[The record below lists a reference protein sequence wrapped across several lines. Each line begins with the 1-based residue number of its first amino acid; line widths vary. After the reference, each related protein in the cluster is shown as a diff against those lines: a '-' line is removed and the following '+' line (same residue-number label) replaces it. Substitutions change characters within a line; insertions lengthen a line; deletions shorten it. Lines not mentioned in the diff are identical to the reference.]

1 MILKPSNFEPL
12 IIEEASKMELK
23 DNRDII
29 IELKKAKK
37 EKELTLPRL
46 EEMLR
51 AQKKDVAM
59 TTLKRV
65 FREGSEDND
74 SFNYASTL
82 KPLAELLL
90 DENNDGT
97 SISAVEIANL
107 KADIKV
113 KEQTIDRLPAQ
124 IDSLH
129 IQMQNMREE
138 ETKRLNFMKTQIELK
153 DKRMDTKDELIQRVM
168 DRNDKKDKAIA
179 ELMEENKRLDEDIR
193 KLLEKCQA
201 CEKK

>member
-1 MILKPSNFEPL
+1 MIPGPSNFEPL
-12 IIEEASKMELK
+12 IIKGASKMELK

-51 AQKKDVAM
+51 SQKKDVAM

-65 FREGSEDND
+65 FRDGSEDND

-97 SISAVEIANL
+97 SASAIEIANL
-107 KADIKV
+107 RAEIKV
-113 KEQTIDRLPAQ
+113 KEQTIEKLQAQ

-138 ETKRLNFMKTQIELK
+138 YTKHIGFMEKQIQLK
-153 DKRMDTKDELIQRVM
+153 DRRMDEKDILIQRIM

>member
-12 IIEEASKMELK
+12 IIEGASKMELK
-23 DNRDII
+23 DNREII
-29 IELKKAKK
+29 IELKKAKN

-90 DENNDGT
+90 DEDNDGT
-97 SISAVEIANL
+97 SANAVEIANL

-113 KEQTIDRLPAQ
+113 KEQTIDRLQAQ

-193 KLLEKCQA
+193 KLLEKCQT

>member
-1 MILKPSNFEPL
+1 
-12 IIEEASKMELK
+12 MELK

-51 AQKKDVAM
+51 SQKKDVAM

-65 FREGSEDND
+65 FRDGSEDND

-97 SISAVEIANL
+97 SASAIEIANL
-107 KADIKV
+107 RAEIKV
-113 KEQTIDRLPAQ
+113 KEQTIEKLQAQ

-129 IQMQNMREE
+129 IQMQNMLEE
-138 ETKRLNFMKTQIELK
+138 YTKHIGFMEKQIQLK
-153 DKRMDTKDELIQRVM
+153 DRRMDEKDILIQRIM